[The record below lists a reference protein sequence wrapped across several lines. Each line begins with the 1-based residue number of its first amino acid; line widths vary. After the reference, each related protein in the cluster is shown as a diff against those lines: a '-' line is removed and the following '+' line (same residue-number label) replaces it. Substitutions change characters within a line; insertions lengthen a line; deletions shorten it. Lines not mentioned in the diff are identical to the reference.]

1 MFVLGL
7 DVGGTSSR
15 ALLLDASG
23 RRVGYGKAAGGNP
36 AAHGTEVAAANIGRA
51 LEPALRGVDPGQVAG
66 AVIGMA
72 GAGALE
78 RAVFDLMWAS
88 AGLRPVPRVTGD
100 LGIAFAAGTA
110 EPCGT
115 VLIAGTGAIAARI
128 EDGEPA
134 VIADGLGWLLGDE
147 GSGFWLGREAARVVA
162 RGLSRGE
169 AGGRLTGLV
178 AGALLD
184 GESLPDAV
192 QGARPRDRGSKDPG
206 NGDSGGGRSPG
217 TVGAGEDGVPE
228 IGAGAAGT
236 LAGMRALAIKL
247 VIGAQS
253 RPPLE
258 LARLAPLV
266 SQAAAEGD
274 PAALEIVATA
284 ARLLC
289 RTVAEVRTARG
300 EQPHRAVRER
310 ADQRGAGV
318 LRRTGAAGSLDGPGG
333 GRGRGGGVAGGAG
346 GVRLGS
352 GDRRAAARADRLG
365 RVSHVARRG
374 RAVLGGGRSRRSGWL
389 RWADRGCPGSS
400 AEWASIDVTPARF
413 RAGADRGA
421 LAVGLPGAAT

>member
-15 ALLLDASG
+15 AVLLDASG
-23 RRVGYGKAAGGNP
+23 RRVGYGRAAGGNP

-51 LEPALRGVDPGQVAG
+51 LEPALRGIDPAQVAG

-78 RAVFDLMWAS
+78 RTVFDLMWAS
-88 AGLRPVPRVTGD
+88 AGLRPAPRLTGD

-128 EDGEPA
+128 EDGEPT

-147 GSGFWLGREAARVVA
+147 GSGFWLGREAARVAA
-162 RGLSRGE
+162 RALSRGE
-169 AGGRLTGLV
+169 ADGCLVRLV
-178 AGALLD
+178 AGALRD
-184 GESLPDAV
+184 DESPPDAV
-192 QGARPRDRGSKDPG
+192 HVTRGPRGPQGSG
-206 NGDSGGGRSPG
+206 NGAQEAQGRSPG
-217 TVGAGEDGVPE
+217 NGEVLRGGVPE

-274 PAALEIVATA
+274 PAALEIVDTA

-289 RTVAEVRTARG
+289 RTVAEVRTAEESG
-300 EQPHRAVRER
+300 PVVLSGSVLTSEGPVCSAVRER
-310 ADQRGAGV
+310 LGASTVLAGDGAG
-318 LRRTGAAGSLDGPGG
+318 
-333 GRGRGGGVAGGAG
+333 
-346 GVRLGS
+346 
-352 GDRRAAARADRLG
+352 AAAWLAGREAFGWDPVTAARLHE
-365 RVSHVARRG
+365 RIVS
-374 RAVLGGGRSRRSGWL
+374 GG
-389 RWADRGCPGSS
+389 
-400 AEWASIDVTPARF
+400 
-413 RAGADRGA
+413 
-421 LAVGLPGAAT
+421 

>member
-36 AAHGTEVAAANIGRA
+36 AAHGTEVAAANVGRA
-51 LEPALRGVDPGQVAG
+51 LEAALHGIDPAQVAG

-72 GAGALE
+72 GAGALD

-88 AGLRPVPRVTGD
+88 AGLRPAPRMTGD

-128 EDGEPA
+128 EDGEPT

-147 GSGFWLGREAARVVA
+147 GSGFWLGREAARVAA
-162 RGLSRGE
+162 RALSRGE
-169 AGGRLTGLV
+169 ADGRLVRLV

-184 GESLPDAV
+184 GDVLPDGV
-192 QGARPRDRGSKDPG
+192 HVVRGRGPG
-206 NGDSGGGRSPG
+206 NGAQEGEGSSPGNGAKEVRERSSGNGAQEAQGRSPG
-217 TVGAGEDGVPE
+217 NGEVLRGGVPE

-274 PAALEIVATA
+274 PAALEIVDTA

-289 RTVAEVRTARG
+289 RTVAEVRTAEESG
-300 EQPHRAVRER
+300 PVVLSGSVLTSEGPVCSAVRER
-310 ADQRGAGV
+310 LGASTVLAGDGAG
-318 LRRTGAAGSLDGPGG
+318 
-333 GRGRGGGVAGGAG
+333 
-346 GVRLGS
+346 
-352 GDRRAAARADRLG
+352 AAAWLAGREAFGWDPVTAARLHDRI
-365 RVSHVARRG
+365 VS
-374 RAVLGGGRSRRSGWL
+374 GG
-389 RWADRGCPGSS
+389 
-400 AEWASIDVTPARF
+400 
-413 RAGADRGA
+413 
-421 LAVGLPGAAT
+421 

>member
-23 RRVGYGKAAGGNP
+23 RRAGYGKAAGGNP
-36 AAHGTEVAAANIGRA
+36 AAHGTEVATANIGRA
-51 LEPALRGVDPGQVAG
+51 LEAALCGIDPARVAG

-78 RAVFDLMWAS
+78 RPVFDLMWAS
-88 AGLRPVPRVTGD
+88 AGLRPAPRVTGD

-147 GSGFWLGREAARVVA
+147 GSGFWLGREAARVAA
-162 RGLSRGE
+162 RALSRGE
-169 AGGRLTGLV
+169 ADGPLVRLV
-178 AGALLD
+178 AGALLG
-184 GESLPDAV
+184 GEA
-192 QGARPRDRGSKDPG
+192 ARNGVPGRDS
-206 NGDSGGGRSPG
+206 
-217 TVGAGEDGVPE
+217 APE
-228 IGAGAAGT
+228 IGVGAAGT
-236 LAGMRALAIKL
+236 LAGMRTLAIKL
-247 VIGAQS
+247 VIQAQS

-274 PAALEIVATA
+274 PAALEIVDTA

-289 RTVAEVRTARG
+289 RTVAEVRTAREG
-300 EQPHRAVRER
+300 GPIVLAGSVLTSEGPVCSAVRER
-310 ADQRGAGV
+310 LGAGAV
-318 LRRTGAAGSLDGPGG
+318 LAGDGAGAAAWLA
-333 GRGRGGGVAGGAG
+333 GREVFGWDPVT
-346 GVRLGS
+346 
-352 GDRRAAARADRLG
+352 AARLHERI
-365 RVSHVARRG
+365 
-374 RAVLGGGRSRRSGWL
+374 VLGG
-389 RWADRGCPGSS
+389 
-400 AEWASIDVTPARF
+400 
-413 RAGADRGA
+413 
-421 LAVGLPGAAT
+421 

>member
-51 LEPALRGVDPGQVAG
+51 LEPALRGIDPAQVAG

-88 AGLRPVPRVTGD
+88 AGLRPAPRVTGD

-128 EDGEPA
+128 EDGEPT

-147 GSGFWLGREAARVVA
+147 GSGFWLGREAARVAA
-162 RGLSRGE
+162 RALSRGE
-169 AGGRLTGLV
+169 ADGQLVRLV

-192 QGARPRDRGSKDPG
+192 HVVRGRGSGNGAQEVQGRSSGNGAQEVQERSPG
-206 NGDSGGGRSPG
+206 NGEVLRG
-217 TVGAGEDGVPE
+217 GVPE

-274 PAALEIVATA
+274 PAALEIVDTA

-289 RTVAEVRTARG
+289 RTVAEVRTAEESG
-300 EQPHRAVRER
+300 PVVLSGSVLTSEGPVCSAVRER
-310 ADQRGAGV
+310 LGASTVLAGDGAG
-318 LRRTGAAGSLDGPGG
+318 
-333 GRGRGGGVAGGAG
+333 
-346 GVRLGS
+346 
-352 GDRRAAARADRLG
+352 AAAWLAGREAFGWDPVTAARLHE
-365 RVSHVARRG
+365 RIVS
-374 RAVLGGGRSRRSGWL
+374 GG
-389 RWADRGCPGSS
+389 
-400 AEWASIDVTPARF
+400 
-413 RAGADRGA
+413 
-421 LAVGLPGAAT
+421 

>member
-23 RRVGYGKAAGGNP
+23 RRAGYGKAAGGNP

-51 LEPALRGVDPGQVAG
+51 LEPALHGIDPAQVAG

-72 GAGALE
+72 GAGALD

-88 AGLRPVPRVTGD
+88 AGLRPTPRVTGD

-128 EDGEPA
+128 EDGEPT

-147 GSGFWLGREAARVVA
+147 GSGFWLGREAARVAA
-162 RGLSRGE
+162 RVLSRGE
-169 AGGRLTGLV
+169 AGGRLVRLV
-178 AGALLD
+178 SDALLD
-184 GESLPDAV
+184 GDSPPDAAHV
-192 QGARPRDRGSKDPG
+192 VRGRGPG
-206 NGDSGGGRSPG
+206 NGAQGVEGRSPEN
-217 TVGAGEDGVPE
+217 GEVLRGGVPE
-228 IGAGAAGT
+228 IVAGAAGT
-236 LAGMRALAIKL
+236 FAGMRALAIKL
-247 VIGAQS
+247 VIRAQS

-274 PAALEIVATA
+274 PAAMEIVDTA

-289 RTVAEVRTARG
+289 RTVAEVRTAEESG
-300 EQPHRAVRER
+300 PVVLAGSVLTSEGPVCSAVRER
-310 ADQRGAGV
+310 LGASTVLAGDGAG
-318 LRRTGAAGSLDGPGG
+318 
-333 GRGRGGGVAGGAG
+333 
-346 GVRLGS
+346 
-352 GDRRAAARADRLG
+352 AAAWLAGREAFGWDPVTAARLHE
-365 RVSHVARRG
+365 RIVS
-374 RAVLGGGRSRRSGWL
+374 GG
-389 RWADRGCPGSS
+389 
-400 AEWASIDVTPARF
+400 
-413 RAGADRGA
+413 
-421 LAVGLPGAAT
+421 